1 MLPLF
6 LCPQNGRSGT
16 TSAGSSVFPVPR
28 AGGFPVMRQGCVLPL
43 ALPSSPKNV
52 LPGLPLC
59 PAVALCHLESPWTIG
74 RTHPA
79 PSPSTAAD
87 HVMQRTYRDREEPP
101 AICPDPCS

>member
-1 MLPLF
+1 
-6 LCPQNGRSGT
+6 
-16 TSAGSSVFPVPR
+16 
-28 AGGFPVMRQGCVLPL
+28 MRQGFVLPL

-101 AICPDPCS
+101 VICPDPCS